1 MELVMEAIS
10 AVRARRAEMNVPPS
24 KKARLTVATL
34 ETEVF
39 AAGIPFL
46 KRLAH
51 ASEVTI
57 EGVSAAADSEQAAQ
71 EGMVEVITHAAR
83 LFLHLA
89 ELVDLDKERERV
101 QKQLKKDRAELE
113 KLDTKLN
120 NPGFVNKAPAHVVQA
135 ERERAEKLRALLEQL
150 EQSAAALG

>member
-1 MELVMEAIS
+1 MLSETLKLLHPFMPFITEEIWQALPRRPEEDREAFLMLQRWPQQNGRLSFPQEERAMELVMEAIS

-57 EGVSAAADSEQAAQ
+57 EGVSAAADSEQAA
-71 EGMVEVITHAAR
+71 A
-83 LFLHLA
+83 L
-89 ELVDLDKERERV
+89 
-101 QKQLKKDRAELE
+101 
-113 KLDTKLN
+113 
-120 NPGFVNKAPAHVVQA
+120 PPP
-135 ERERAEKLRALLEQL
+135 LRA
-150 EQSAAALG
+150 

>member
-83 LFLHLA
+83 LFLPLA